1 VCVLIIAFALGT
13 LATPLAAGAQ
23 AGKLPRIG
31 YLTTRPE
38 AMQSYVEAFRQGL
51 RELGYVEGQNIA
63 IEYRSAEIKLD
74 RLPDLAAELV
84 RLKVDIIVAAAT
96 PAILAAK
103 NATSTIPIVMA
114 PAADPVGT
122 GLITSL
128 ARPGGNITGVSVMM
142 PELAGKRLQLL
153 REVLP
158 RVTRVAFLALRDS
171 SGRRLVEETQVAGQT
186 LGARIQPVIVGGA
199 EELDGAFA
207 AILKE
212 RAGALIV
219 QPALVSW
226 YARRIV
232 DFAARHRMPT
242 ISDIRE
248 LPDAGGLMSYGPN
261 VRESNRR
268 AATYVDKILKGAKPG
283 DLAIEQP
290 TKFEFVVNLKTAKA
304 LGLTIPPSLLL
315 QADRVID

>member
-1 VCVLIIAFALGT
+1 MCVLIIAFALGT
-13 LATPLAAGAQ
+13 LTTPLAAGAQ

-51 RELGYVEGQNIA
+51 RELGYVEGRNIA
-63 IEYRSAEIKLD
+63 IEYRSAEGKLD

-128 ARPGGNITGVSVMM
+128 ARPGGNITGVSVML

-153 REVLP
+153 KEVLP
-158 RVTRVAFLALRDS
+158 RVTRVAFLALRDP
-171 SGRRLVEETQVAGQT
+171 SGRQLVEETQVAGQT
-186 LGARIQPVIVGGA
+186 LGLRIQQVVVGGA

-219 QPALVSW
+219 QPALFNW
-226 YARRIV
+226 YTRRIV

-268 AATYVDKILKGAKPG
+268 AAIYVDKILKGAKPG

-290 TKFEFVVNLKTAKA
+290 TKFELVVNRKTAKA

-315 QADRVID
+315 QADRVIE